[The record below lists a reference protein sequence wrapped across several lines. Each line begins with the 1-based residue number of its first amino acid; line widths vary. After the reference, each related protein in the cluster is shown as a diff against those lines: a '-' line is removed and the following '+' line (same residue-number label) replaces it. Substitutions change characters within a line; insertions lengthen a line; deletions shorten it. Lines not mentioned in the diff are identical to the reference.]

1 VASGYRRTPDRIHT
15 AVRRAPAW
23 PGEPGLISV
32 AKHTQAAPG
41 FNRIGEVASAGRR
54 PHLRCMPPSSAYRPD
69 PRFFDL
75 GEDYG
80 DAVRPADF
88 PRTVLRFRNDRAAAS
103 IGLDTLTDEE
113 WIGHFGRFDP
123 LPAQPG
129 PVAMRYHG
137 HQFRTYNPDLG
148 DGRGFLAAQLRE
160 TVGAQ
165 AASDRVASDS
175 ANPGRLLDLGTKGS
189 GQTPW
194 SRGGDG
200 RLTLKGGVREVLAAE
215 MLEALGVPTSR
226 AFSLIETGEALQR
239 GDEPSPTRSA
249 VLVRLSHSHVRFGT
263 FQRAAYLGRTD
274 MIEALVEHA
283 RALYHPSI
291 APDDTPGFLRAVV
304 EASARLT
311 ARWIAA
317 GFVHGVLN
325 TDNLNVTGESFD
337 YGPWRFL
344 PHYEPGFTAAY
355 FDQTGLYAFA
365 RQPEAVFWALTQLGG
380 ALKLVAEAEPLTDAL
395 NGFGPAY
402 IRELRA
408 AFVDRLGVRS
418 LGEAADQRLLDTTLA
433 LLREGG
439 EALRWEPLFFDW
451 FGGFA
456 SSARALGGPRAGLY
470 QGEAF
475 DAFRF
480 ALFEHEP
487 DRLERLEH
495 PMFARP
501 EPEEMLIDEVEAIW
515 AAIDSGDD
523 WTPLENK
530 ISWVRAAGE
539 AWALTGC

>member
-1 VASGYRRTPDRIHT
+1 
-15 AVRRAPAW
+15 
-23 PGEPGLISV
+23 
-32 AKHTQAAPG
+32 
-41 FNRIGEVASAGRR
+41 
-54 PHLRCMPPSSAYRPD
+54 MPVSPVYRPD

-75 GEDYG
+75 GDAYG
-80 DAVRPADF
+80 DAVRAADF
-88 PRTVLRFRNDRAAAS
+88 PQTILRVRNDRAAATV
-103 IGLDTLTDEE
+103 GLETLTDAE
-113 WIGHFGRFDP
+113 WIDHLGRFTP
-123 LPAQPG
+123 LPGQPG
-129 PVAMRYHG
+129 PIAMRYHG

-175 ANPGRLLDLGTKGS
+175 VQRGRLLDLGTKGS
-189 GQTPW
+189 GTTPW

-200 RLTLKGGVREVLAAE
+200 RLTLKGGVREVLAAA

-226 AFSLIETGEALQR
+226 ALSLIETGEELER

-249 VLVRLSHSHVRFGT
+249 VLVRLSHSHIRFGT
-263 FQRAAYLGRTD
+263 FQRAAFLGRADQVET
-274 MIEALVEHA
+274 LVEHA
-283 RALYHPSI
+283 RSLYHPDV
-291 APDDTPGFLRAVV
+291 PQGDVPGFLRAVV
-304 EASARLT
+304 EASARLA

-380 ALKLVAEAEPLTDAL
+380 ALKTVADAEPLTEAL

-408 AFVDRLGVRS
+408 AFLARLGVGS
-418 LGEAADQRLLDTTLA
+418 LGEAADQRLLDTALA

-451 FGGFA
+451 FAGFA
-456 SSARALGGPRAGLY
+456 SSARALGGPRAKLY

-487 DRLERLEH
+487 DRPERLEH
-495 PMFARP
+495 PMFAAP

-515 AAIDSGDD
+515 AAIDGGDD
-523 WTPLENK
+523 WGPFEAK
-530 ISWVRAAGE
+530 VERVRRAGV
-539 AWALTGC
+539 AWSLADC

>member
-1 VASGYRRTPDRIHT
+1 
-15 AVRRAPAW
+15 
-23 PGEPGLISV
+23 
-32 AKHTQAAPG
+32 
-41 FNRIGEVASAGRR
+41 
-54 PHLRCMPPSSAYRPD
+54 MPTSPTYRPE

-75 GEDYG
+75 GEEYG
-80 DAVRPADF
+80 DAVRPAAF
-88 PRTVLRFRNDRAAAS
+88 PQTILRFRNDRAATTV
-103 IGLDTLTDEE
+103 GLDNLTPDE
-113 WIGHFGRFDP
+113 WIAHFGRFEP
-123 LPAQPG
+123 LPGQPG

-148 DGRGFLAAQLRE
+148 DGRGFLAAQLR
-160 TVGAQ
+160 A
-165 AASDRVASDS
+165 DD
-175 ANPGRLLDLGTKGS
+175 GRLLDLGTKGS

-226 AFSLIETGEALQR
+226 AFSLIETGEALER
-239 GDEPSPTRSA
+239 GDEPSPTRSS
-249 VLVRLSHSHVRFGT
+249 VLVRLSHSHIRFGT
-263 FQRAAYLGRTD
+263 FQRAAFFGRAD
-274 MIEALVEHA
+274 MVETLVEHA
-283 RALYHPSI
+283 RAIYHPQV
-291 APDDTPGFLRAVV
+291 AAGDVPAFLLEVV
-304 EASARLT
+304 AASARLT

-344 PHYEPGFTAAY
+344 PWYEPGFTAAY

-365 RQPEAVFWALTQLGG
+365 RQPESVFWALTQLGG

-395 NGFGPAY
+395 NSFGPTY

-408 AFVDRLGVRS
+408 AFLERLGVKS

-433 LLREGG
+433 LLRDGA
-439 EALRWEPLFFDW
+439 EALRWEPLFHDW

-456 SSARALGGPRAGLY
+456 SSARALSGPRAKTW

-487 DRLERLEH
+487 DRSERLEH
-495 PMFARP
+495 PVFARP

-515 AAIDSGDD
+515 SAIDVNDD
-523 WTPLENK
+523 WSPFTAK
-530 ISWVRAAGE
+530 IRRVREAGD
-539 AWALTGC
+539 ARR